1 MQKRN
6 IIHKICDLNCET
18 LWNEDSAIEDYILSL
33 IKTHR
38 KKGPPSRITC
48 PGSLAPRERF
58 GFARFSLSLKQ
69 SESNFCPRLG
79 LTKRNEDR
87 FVSHELDGD
96 AVARSS
102 TGRFSRFATRSLSLP
117 FPVLSPSSTIE
128 FLSKL
133 AASFPL
139 FDSTRW

>member
-1 MQKRN
+1 M
-6 IIHKICDLNCET
+6 E
-18 LWNEDSAIEDYILSL
+18 
-33 IKTHR
+33 

-69 SESNFCPRLG
+69 SESVFVH
-79 LTKRNEDR
+79 EDR

-139 FDSTRW
+139 FDSTR